1 MHTPQATCLP
11 QDLFPNSWAH
21 RATTSHKQMR
31 NLGPDSIQHTK
42 ITSENLIKH
51 TAAAQTA
58 SRRPPP
64 SKQEGTRIDQVG
76 LGFDAYHPDV
86 GIVPKAW
93 LADDR
98 EVRPLPPV
106 RLRIP
111 QQPVRHPPPAL
122 CRRRRSAERNEANRA
137 AGRRNPIW
145 RRVVRLGRACAS
157 LTQVVSYWAG
167 L

>member
-1 MHTPQATCLP
+1 
-11 QDLFPNSWAH
+11 
-21 RATTSHKQMR
+21 MR

-86 GIVPKAW
+86 GIVPKA
-93 LADDR
+93 
-98 EVRPLPPV
+98 
-106 RLRIP
+106 
-111 QQPVRHPPPAL
+111 
-122 CRRRRSAERNEANRA
+122 
-137 AGRRNPIW
+137 
-145 RRVVRLGRACAS
+145 
-157 LTQVVSYWAG
+157 
-167 L
+167 